1 MKILQ
6 VCHKPPFPPIDG
18 GCIAINSITQGLINQ
33 GNEVKVAAINTQK
46 HPLIDTPEFREYAA
60 KTDFTSVFVDTS
72 LNNWAA
78 LKSLLFQK
86 SYHIERFVSK
96 QFSQLLSDILIQEH
110 FDVVLLES
118 LFVAPY
124 ISTIRKYSKAKIVI
138 RLHNIEHK
146 VWERLVHNE
155 TNIFRKMVLRRMT
168 KLLKNYESM
177 ILSKVDGFMTI
188 SDVDYNFFH
197 ALYPNIPGITIP
209 FGLDMDKYESEEEY
223 LPSDKPELFH
233 IGSMNWLPNREGIE
247 WFLDE
252 VWDQVVE
259 NYPEVTFTIAGRDMP
274 EEFKERESDNLK
286 ILGEIKDAKGFMA
299 AKDIMIVPILS
310 GSGVRIKIIEG
321 MALGKT
327 IITTTIG
334 AEGLDIT
341 DGQNIF
347 IADTPEEFV
356 SVIGKCVQ
364 TPDLCTII
372 GENAMDFVTVHHNNE
387 IITRRITEYF
397 QELLGSERR

>member
-6 VCHKPPFPPIDG
+6 VCHKPPYPPIDG

-33 GNEVKVAAINTQK
+33 GNEVKVVAINTQK
-46 HPLIDTPEFREYAA
+46 HPLMDTPKFREYAA
-60 KTDFTSVFVDTS
+60 ATDFESVFINTS

-78 LKSLLFQK
+78 FKSLLLQR

-96 QFSQLLSDILIQEH
+96 QFSQLLSDILIREH
-110 FDVVLLES
+110 YDVILLES

-124 ISTIRKYSKAKIVI
+124 ISVIRKYSKAKIVI

-155 TNIFRKMVLRRMT
+155 TNILKKMVLKKMT
-168 KLLKNYESM
+168 KLLKNYESS

-188 SDVDYNFFH
+188 SEVDYNFFH
-197 ALYPNIPGITIP
+197 ELYPTIPGVTIP
-209 FGLDMDKYESEEEY
+209 FGLDIDNYEYEEEY

-252 VWDQVVE
+252 VWEQVLKV
-259 NYPEVTFTIAGRDMP
+259 YPEVTFTIAGRDMP
-274 EEFKERESDNLK
+274 EEFRARASENLK
-286 ILGEIKDAKGFMA
+286 ILGEVEDAKRFMLS
-299 AKDIMIVPILS
+299 KDIMIVPILS

-334 AEGLDIT
+334 AEGLDVT

-347 IADTPEEFV
+347 IADEPEDFV
-356 SVIGKCVQ
+356 LAIGKCVQ

-372 GENAMDFVTVHHNNE
+372 GENAKDFVIVHHNNE
-387 IITRRITEYF
+387 IITRRIVNYF
-397 QELLGSERR
+397 QDLLK